1 MEIDFKK
8 FFTKPENGTAFIC
21 EQVSED
27 IKKMTRMINSAILA
41 FLLVFSVTSFVFA
54 KGEYQIYELSLAK
67 VMSIALDNNLDIQMA
82 KYDAFI
88 SETSLDTAQ
97 SIFDVILDANINY
110 QNDKAKK
117 TSPLSG
123 TKTIDNDYNLGISKK
138 FSSGTTIEADMDN
151 NRNRTDS
158 SSVSSALNHNSSLGI
173 SLTQELGKNFFG
185 IQDRNNISVTKLN
198 IENSGYTSLEKIET
212 ILSVV
217 KKAYWDLVL
226 QLKKVEIQKDMVGQA
241 KRLYT
246 LNREKMKDGLVELPE
261 VIASE
266 ANYKDRINNLALEE
280 NLVKTKENILKL
292 LLNINEDNIV
302 IKTTDDYL
310 LDIAEQD
317 FTKSLKS
324 AFDNRRDYLRAMNA
338 IKIQDINLVG
348 KKNSILPSINL
359 TASLVK
365 NGLGDHFKESVT
377 NITAEDNINYFVG
390 LTFSLPF
397 ENRNAKAKL
406 KKTEY
411 EKSKALITLKLVE
424 RIITIGISDQVRD
437 CNIYREF
444 ALNSIEIA
452 KLQAQKL
459 KEEEKR
465 FNLGRSNTDT
475 LIRYQED
482 VLLAKQASVLA
493 QYRFYSALIDLELEK
508 GIMIVNYNFSSKNRR

>member
-1 MEIDFKK
+1 MGPLLFV
-8 FFTKPENGTAFIC
+8 
-21 EQVSED
+21 EQVLED
-27 IKKMTRMINSAILA
+27 IKKMKRMINFAMLV
-41 FLLVFSVTSFVFA
+41 FLLVFSVTNFVFA
-54 KGEYQIYELSLAK
+54 QGENRIYELSLAE
-67 VMSIALDNNLDIQMA
+67 VTNIALDNNLDIQMT

-88 SETSLDTAQ
+88 SETSLDTAK

-110 QNDKAKK
+110 QNDQGKK
-117 TSPLSG
+117 ILSSSG
-123 TKTIDNDYNLGISKK
+123 TKTVDNDYNIGISKK
-138 FSSGTTIEADMDN
+138 FSSGTTLEADMDN
-151 NRNRTDS
+151 NRNWTDS
-158 SSVSSALNHNSSLGI
+158 SSVSSGLNHNSALGI

-185 IQDRNNISVTKLN
+185 IQDRNNISITKLN

-241 KRLYT
+241 KRLYA
-246 LNREKMKDGLVELPE
+246 LNRDKLEDGLVELPE

-280 NLVKTKENILKL
+280 NFVKTKENILKL
-292 LLNINEDNIV
+292 LLNINEDNIA
-302 IKTTDDYL
+302 IKTTDDYH
-310 LDIAEQD
+310 LDIVDQD
-317 FTKSLKS
+317 FTESLKA
-324 AFDNRRDYLRAMNA
+324 AFDNRRDYFRAMNT

-348 KKNSILPSINL
+348 EKNNILPTINL

-377 NITAEDNINYFVG
+377 NITAEDNANYFVG
-390 LTFSLPF
+390 LTFSLPL
-397 ENRNAKAKL
+397 ENRDAKAKL

-411 EKSKALITLKLVE
+411 EKAKALITLKLVE
-424 RIITIGISDQVRD
+424 RIITIEISDKVRG

-493 QYRFYSALIDLELEK
+493 QYQFYSALVDLELEK
-508 GIMIVNYNFSSKNRR
+508 GTLLVNYNLNSKNMR